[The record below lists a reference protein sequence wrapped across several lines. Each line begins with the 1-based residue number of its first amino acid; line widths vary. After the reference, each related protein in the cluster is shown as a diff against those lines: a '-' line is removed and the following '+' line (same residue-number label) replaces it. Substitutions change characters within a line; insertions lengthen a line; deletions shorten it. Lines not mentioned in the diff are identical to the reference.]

1 MKPIPHHA
9 RTHRHRGL
17 YVVCPLLALLL
28 AALHLFVSPGPALD
42 ALYGGIILAALPTW
56 DRRFLGHLAVGCS
69 FLILLAG
76 RFDQAHDTAGW
87 LVLANTCIGLLVV
100 WGAVRLCWHA
110 IAAHEQQV
118 RSATHSTTASSCN
131 CDWRGRMLTMCAWSK
146 QLKDGGS
153 WVPVEEFFNRHFKI
167 RISHGVCEQIR
178 DGLIGQAGEMR
189 LADEVQTAPVQRC

>member
-1 MKPIPHHA
+1 MRRQPVHLA
-9 RTHRHRGL
+9 RIRQRH
-17 YVVCPLLALLL
+17 PLPPPRFKSG
-28 AALHLFVSPGPALD
+28 AAPAPSPSD
-42 ALYGGIILAALPTW
+42 ALFMAPSRPQDPRAFN
-56 DRRFLGHLAVGCS
+56 DS
-69 FLILLAG
+69 
-76 RFDQAHDTAGW
+76 
-87 LVLANTCIGLLVV
+87 CIGLLVV

-118 RSATHSTTASSCN
+118 RAATHSTTASSCN